1 LQIFILNKLIHTS
14 VRMIGPPLI
23 SFFLLFGI
31 TVSSAT
37 AQHILR
43 EGRWRKVI
51 IAPEVGPEIRSR
63 TYSDRFRSWWQRTLE
78 SYDNRLR
85 PDFGVKPVEI
95 RVGMKLISIS
105 SIDEASMRFTAEMF
119 YHEYWRDLRLQFNRT
134 WFGYKNPID
143 LPSEGAERLWI
154 PDTCFNNALDSKGPE
169 PGSLSHRGHMKLFED
184 GTIFYSR
191 RLSITAQCK
200 FDLLMYPF
208 DQQACGLEL
217 SSYGHTTDD
226 VKYEWT
232 VNDHSIELDDIS
244 LPDFYAKSYRFYTRN
259 ETYAAGEF
267 NVARMCVLLKRRS
280 GFCFLNL
287 FVPATAVVTSSWI
300 SLWMEDQ
307 TQFSDMFSII
317 LAIIFLSFSFNAV
330 MPKVSY
336 IKVMD
341 LYLGGCF
348 IFAFLSLA
356 KLIIVKLLHRQIK
369 KRRKR
374 SSVGN
379 IMNSPTMNNGG
390 DNSNDPNGRDPAT
403 LDLESLI
410 RFSLFQPFLRRTT
423 HDCFWKGA
431 KIFHVGSQVI
441 LPVAFGTFGFFYF
454 AIFSNVNMSNTTC

>member
-1 LQIFILNKLIHTS
+1 MKLNDNNC
-14 VRMIGPPLI
+14 
-23 SFFLLFGI
+23 LLFSI
-31 TVSSAT
+31 FVS
-37 AQHILR
+37 H
-43 EGRWRKVI
+43 
-51 IAPEVGPEIRSR
+51 
-63 TYSDRFRSWWQRTLE
+63 
-78 SYDNRLR
+78 
-85 PDFGVKPVEI
+85 
-95 RVGMKLISIS
+95 
-105 SIDEASMRFTAEMF
+105 FT
-119 YHEYWRDLRLQFNRT
+119 R
-134 WFGYKNPID
+134 
-143 LPSEGAERLWI
+143 
-154 PDTCFNNALDSKGPE
+154 
-169 PGSLSHRGHMKLFED
+169 
-184 GTIFYSR
+184 
-191 RLSITAQCK
+191 
-200 FDLLMYPF
+200 YPF